1 MGLWVLWVVVAG
13 AFTVG
18 EVHTNGFYLAP
29 FALGAVFA
37 AVLSLV
43 GVGGA
48 VSAVGFLAASLA
60 IILLLRPLALRHRRL
75 PPALRTGAA
84 ALVGQHALVVERIAN
99 HEGLGTVK
107 IGGEVWTARSFDE
120 DREIEAGQQV
130 EVIEIKGATALVLP

>member
-60 IILLLRPLALRHRRL
+60 IILLVRRAFLCRLREPGADQLGEPDPVAEHGGLHL
-75 PPALRTGAA
+75 P
-84 ALVGQHALVVERIAN
+84 
-99 HEGLGTVK
+99 
-107 IGGEVWTARSFDE
+107 D
-120 DREIEAGQQV
+120 
-130 EVIEIKGATALVLP
+130 